1 MPLRWPRE
9 LGDRTPP
16 GERKSG
22 AQFRASYNQTRTE
35 LSDEFDR
42 LGADHYSIDTHTGSD
57 RDPGVVVRWTMDG
70 TDHAVACDAYSSKK
84 ANLRAC
90 YRWVM
95 ETRRAGDRPVVH
107 GGSRFAA
114 AALPPG
120 TGEESGVARNE
131 DPHEVLGVAHGADPD
146 VVKAAKRRL
155 AAKHHPDSGED
166 PDEERFKAVNRAAEA
181 VLDG

>member
-1 MPLRWPRE
+1 MSLRWPAA

-22 AQFRASYNQTRTE
+22 SQFRASWSQTQSE
-35 LSDEFDR
+35 LSDEFGR
-42 LGADHYSIDTHTGSD
+42 MGAEHYSIDTHTGSNK
-57 RDPGVVVRWTMDG
+57 DPGVVVRWTKDG
-70 TDHAVACDAYSSKK
+70 LDHAVACDAYASKK

-95 ETRRAGDRPVVH
+95 ETRKAGDRPVVH

-120 TGEESGVARNE
+120 TGQERGVSRNA
-131 DPHEVLGVAHGADPD
+131 DPHETLGLSRDADPA
-146 VVKAAKRRL
+146 VVKAAARRL
-155 AAKHHPDSGED
+155 QAKHHPDGDD
-166 PDEERFKAVNRAAEA
+166 PDPEEYKKVEKAKQE
-181 VLDG
+181 LL